1 MSDGSNLMNDWVRLL
16 KIDNCLFGLLE
27 MKISKK
33 VLRKN
38 NPLVGLRLS
47 FIFIWVQDNI
57 TMLDVS
63 IGCWLTYWLIS
74 ILLIYRSILRFSS
87 VLGRLNLRIDWA

>member
-1 MSDGSNLMNDWVRLL
+1 MNDWVRLL

-33 VLRKN
+33 VLQKN